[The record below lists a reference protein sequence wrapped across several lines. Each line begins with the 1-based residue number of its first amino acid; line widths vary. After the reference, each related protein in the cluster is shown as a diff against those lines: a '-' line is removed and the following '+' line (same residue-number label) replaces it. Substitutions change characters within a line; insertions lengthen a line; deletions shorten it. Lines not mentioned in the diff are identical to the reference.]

1 MSSGTFMVAEALE
14 ATMMVRC
21 KERVPL
27 LGGFE
32 SLSWVASRASAT
44 QERYKIRYCPAN
56 VFGNHHGG

>member
-1 MSSGTFMVAEALE
+1 MSSGTIMVAEALE

-32 SLSWVASRASAT
+32 SLSHP
-44 QERYKIRYCPAN
+44 EE
-56 VFGNHHGG
+56 